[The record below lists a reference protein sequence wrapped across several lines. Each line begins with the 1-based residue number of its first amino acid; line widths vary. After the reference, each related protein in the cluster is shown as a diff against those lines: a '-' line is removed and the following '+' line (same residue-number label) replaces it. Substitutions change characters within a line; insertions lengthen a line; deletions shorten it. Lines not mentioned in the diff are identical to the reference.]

1 MKKKYTLKYR
11 RLTVRLDFNP
21 RKNYCE
27 CCGKNGKL
35 DYHHWIYSYKT
46 KDVRKNPSLAAMN
59 GSTLCFVCHNLAN
72 SLKHLIDNREKIN
85 KLSELMGY
93 QIGVII

>member
-11 RLTVRLDFNP
+11 RYTVRLDFNP
-21 RKNYCE
+21 RKSKCD
-27 CCGKNGKL
+27 CCGRTGKL
-35 DYHHWIYSYKT
+35 DFHHWIYEFET
-46 KDVRKNPSLAAMN
+46 KEVKKNPILATKN

-72 SLKHLIDNREKIN
+72 SLKHLIDNKEKIN

-93 QIGVII
+93 QIGIII